1 MVAFL
6 TLRDQLGRE
15 LEEERGIP
23 LSWYEVMLLLNNT
36 PDGRMRI
43 TDLAHALV
51 LSKSGLSQL
60 VSRMQAEGLLCREA
74 YTADRRGVFATLTD
88 RGRRVFRRA
97 AVIHLRGIEEHFA
110 SHLSLEDAR
119 MLQVILAK
127 VAPVPI
133 EEVAGDCGE
142 SAVS

>member
-1 MVAFL
+1 MIAFL

-23 LSWYEVMLLLNNT
+23 LSWYEVMLLLHNA
-36 PDGRMRI
+36 PDGRIRI
-43 TDLAHALV
+43 TDLAHSLV

-74 YTADRRGVFATLTD
+74 YAEDRRGVFAALTD

-97 AVIHLRGIEEHFA
+97 AVIHLRGIEEHFG
-110 SHLSLEDAR
+110 SHLTIEDAR
-119 MLQVILAK
+119 TLQAILAK
-127 VAPVPI
+127 VAPVSI
-133 EEVAGDCGE
+133 EEAEGDCGE